1 MELLITISIVV
12 VLAAVGVVFY
22 LDYAKN
28 IELKTATNTL
38 ISDLKQSQSKSMSG
52 VENKRW
58 GIHFVNGDSDY
69 YEIFSSPTDYSD
81 VDKNIILTRFLAKGV
96 SFLDPIPGSSKD
108 IIFNK
113 ITGSTIENS
122 TTLGSSNFTKEI
134 SVSSIGTITNG
145 AGSL

>member
-1 MELLITISIVV
+1 
-12 VLAAVGVVFY
+12 
-22 LDYAKN
+22 
-28 IELKTATNTL
+28 
-38 ISDLKQSQSKSMSG
+38 MSG